1 MDKPLLVLFD
11 GNALLHRAFHALPPL
26 TVRKSGEMVG
36 AVYGFAQMLLKVI
49 NELKPSHC
57 AIAFDMK
64 GPTFR
69 HKLFDQY
76 KAHRPETPQEL
87 VGQLGRVRE
96 LVAAFNIP
104 IFELEGYEADD
115 LLGTLSQQASD
126 KDVETIIVTGDA
138 DAMQLVSP
146 RVKVLYPKPR
156 RAFSDTMLFDEAAVK
171 EKYGVK
177 PEQIADLKGL
187 VGDPSDNIPG
197 VTRNRRQDGGQA
209 HRAVRLY
216 RGNLRAYRR
225 GGAGQ
230 ATGSA
235 QGERSRRPPEQGT
248 GHHRYP
254 DAGELKLDDC
264 RVSQYDRNKVTELFR
279 ELEFASLLPKLPQME
294 GGEAA
299 VEAKPPQGDYKI
311 VNSAADLDKLIKRL
325 TAAKTFAFDTETTG
339 LDPMSAQLV
348 GISLSPAAGEAYYIP
363 VGHIGLDTI
372 AQLPLEEVIAK
383 LKPLLEDK
391 SLAKLAHNGKYDMA
405 VLAEYG
411 VTVNNLSFDSMVA
424 AYLLGEK
431 SMGLK
436 ALAFGRLAVEMTPI
450 SELIGA
456 GKKTIPMSQVEIAR
470 TADYACADADMTF
483 RLTELLEAELHQ
495 QGLWKLFAEVEMP
508 LVPVLLHMERNGVAL
523 DSGLLREMSLRLGE
537 QLNRVEKEIYDN
549 VGHQF
554 NINSPQQL
562 SQVLFEEL
570 GLTPARKT
578 KGGYSTGASVL
589 EELLGI
595 HPVVELILDYR
606 QLSKIKSTYIDAL
619 PGLVNPKTGRLHTSF
634 NQTRTTTGRLS
645 SSEPN
650 LQNIPVRGELG
661 KEVRRAFIAPEGSQ
675 LLSAD
680 YSQIDL
686 RALAHLSQDESLTS
700 AFRHD
705 EDIHSATAAQVFGV
719 EPSKV
724 TPEMRR
730 VAKTVNFGVIYGMSE
745 YGLEQATGLSR
756 EEAAQFIA
764 AYFEKYPGV
773 KSYLE
778 STKEQARKT
787 GYVQTILGRRRAIPE
802 INAQN
807 RQVREAAER
816 MAINMPVQGTSAD
829 IIKVAMI
836 NLEREIEKRQL
847 EEQDAPA
854 GARRAYLR
862 GAPGRG
868 RGDEKARPRTD
879 DLGHRTERAPESRR
893 QERPQLGRDG
903 IGADEQA
910 RHRHLRLFYPSF
922 RGFLLFRPPLRLFS
936 RGR

>member
-26 TVRKSGEMVG
+26 TLRKSGEMVG

-76 KAHRPETPQEL
+76 KAQRPETPQEL

-96 LVAAFNIP
+96 LVEAFNIP

-138 DAMQLVSP
+138 DVMQLVSP

-197 VTRNRRQDGGQA
+197 VSGIGAKTAVKLIGQFGSVEGIYEHIGEVEPAKLQALLKENEAVARQSQELATIVTRMP
-209 HRAVRLY
+209 V
-216 RGNLRAYRR
+216 
-225 GGAGQ
+225 
-230 ATGSA
+230 
-235 QGERSRRPPEQGT
+235 
-248 GHHRYP
+248 
-254 DAGELKLDDC
+254 ELKLDDC

-279 ELEFASLLPKLPQME
+279 ELEFASLLPKLPQVE

-311 VNSAADLDKLIKRL
+311 VNSAADLDRLIKRL

-339 LDPMSAQLV
+339 LDPMSASLV

-372 AQLPLEEVIAK
+372 AQLPLEEVIAR
-383 LKPLLEDK
+383 LKPVLEDK

-495 QGLWKLFAEVEMP
+495 QGLWKLFAEVELP

-523 DSGLLREMSLRLGE
+523 DSGLLREMSQRLGE
-537 QLNRVEKEIYDN
+537 QLNRVEKEIYEN

-570 GLTPARKT
+570 RLTPARKT

-595 HPVVELILDYR
+595 HPIVELILDYR

-619 PGLVNPKTGRLHTSF
+619 PGLVNKKTGRLHTSF

-686 RALAHLSQDESLTS
+686 RALAHLSQDKSLTS

-756 EEAAQFIA
+756 GEAAQFIA

-847 EEQDAPA
+847 ESKMLLQVH
-854 GARRAYLR
+854 
-862 GAPGRG
+862 
-868 RGDEKARPRTD
+868 DELIFEVPQAEVGEMKKLVPELMTSAIELSVPLKAAVKTGPNW
-879 DLGHRTERAPESRR
+879 GEME
-893 QERPQLGRDG
+893 
-903 IGADEQA
+903 
-910 RHRHLRLFYPSF
+910 
-922 RGFLLFRPPLRLFS
+922 
-936 RGR
+936 

>member
-1 MDKPLLVLFD
+1 MNKPLLVLFD

-26 TVRKSGEMVG
+26 TLRKSGEMVG

-49 NELKPSHC
+49 NELKPSHY

-76 KAHRPETPQEL
+76 KIHRPATPEEL

-96 LVAAFNIP
+96 LVQAFNIP
-104 IFELEGYEADD
+104 IFEMEGYEADD
-115 LLGTLSQQASD
+115 LLGTLSNQASQ

-146 RVKVLYPKPR
+146 KVKVLYPKPR

-197 VTRNRRQDGGQA
+197 VSGVGAKTAGKLIGQFGSVEGIYE
-209 HRAVRLY
+209 HIDKVEPEK
-216 RGNLRAYRR
+216 LRALLKENEAIAR
-225 GGAGQ
+225 Q
-230 ATGSA
+230 SKELATIVSDM
-235 QGERSRRPPEQGT
+235 PVK
-248 GHHRYP
+248 
-254 DAGELKLDDC
+254 LKLDDC
-264 RVSQYDRNKVTELFR
+264 RVSQYDRNKVTELLR
-279 ELEFASLLPKLPQME
+279 ELEFASLLPKLPQLE
-294 GGEAA
+294 GAPS

-372 AQLPLEEVIAK
+372 AQLPLDEVIAK
-383 LKPLLEDK
+383 IKPIMEDK
-391 SLAKLAHNGKYDMA
+391 SLGKLAHNGKYDMA
-405 VLAEYG
+405 VMAEQG
-411 VTVNNLSFDSMVA
+411 ITVNNLSFDSMVA

-436 ALAFGRLAVEMTPI
+436 ALAFARLAVEMTPI
-450 SELIGA
+450 SELIGS

-470 TADYACADADMTF
+470 AADYASADADMTF
-483 RLTELLEAELHQ
+483 RLTELLEADLHQ
-495 QGLWKLFAEVEMP
+495 QGLWKLFAEVELP

-523 DSGLLREMSLRLGE
+523 DSGLLKEMSERLGE
-537 QLNRVEKEIYDN
+537 QLNKVEKEIYDN
-549 VGHQF
+549 VGHEF

-562 SQVLFEEL
+562 SQVLFQEL

-589 EELLGI
+589 EELLGV
-595 HPVVELILDYR
+595 HPIIELILDYR

-619 PGLVNPKTGRLHTSF
+619 PGLINPKTGRLHTSF

-661 KEVRRAFIAPEGSQ
+661 KEVRKAFIAPEGSQ

-686 RALAHLSQDESLTS
+686 RALAHLSQDKSLTS

-724 TPEMRR
+724 TAEMRR

-756 EEAAQFIA
+756 EEAAQFIN

-773 KSYLE
+773 KQYLE
-778 STKEQARKT
+778 STKEEAHKT

-836 NLEREIEKRQL
+836 NLEREIEKRKLASKMLLQVHDEL
-847 EEQDAPA
+847 IFEVPDAELGEMKKLVPELMTSA
-854 GARRAYLR
+854 MTLTV
-862 GAPGRG
+862 PL
-868 RGDEKARPRTD
+868 KAAVKSGPNW
-879 DLGHRTERAPESRR
+879 GEME
-893 QERPQLGRDG
+893 
-903 IGADEQA
+903 
-910 RHRHLRLFYPSF
+910 
-922 RGFLLFRPPLRLFS
+922 
-936 RGR
+936 

>member
-1 MDKPLLVLFD
+1 MEKPLLVLFD

-26 TVRKSGEMVG
+26 TLRKSGEMVG

-115 LLGTLSQQASD
+115 LLGTLSQQSSD

-197 VTRNRRQDGGQA
+197 VSGIGAKTAAKLIGQFGSIEQIYERIGEVEPAKLQALLKENEAVARQSKELATIVTRMP
-209 HRAVRLY
+209 V
-216 RGNLRAYRR
+216 
-225 GGAGQ
+225 
-230 ATGSA
+230 
-235 QGERSRRPPEQGT
+235 
-248 GHHRYP
+248 
-254 DAGELKLDDC
+254 ELKLDDC

-279 ELEFASLLPKLPQME
+279 ELEFASLLPKLPQVE

-311 VNSAADLDKLIKRL
+311 VNSAADLDRLIKRL

-339 LDPMSAQLV
+339 LDPMSASLV

-383 LKPLLEDK
+383 LKPVLEDK

-450 SELIGA
+450 SELIGV

-495 QGLWKLFAEVEMP
+495 QGLWKLFAEVELP

-523 DSGLLREMSLRLGE
+523 DSGLLREMSQRLGE
-537 QLNRVEKEIYDN
+537 QLNRVEKEIYEN

-570 GLTPARKT
+570 KLTPARKT

-589 EELLGI
+589 EELLGV

-619 PGLVNPKTGRLHTSF
+619 PGLVNKKTGRLHTSF

-686 RALAHLSQDESLTS
+686 RALAHLSQDQSLTS

-756 EEAAQFIA
+756 GEAAQFIS

-836 NLEREIEKRQL
+836 NLEGEIEKRQFESKML
-847 EEQDAPA
+847 LQVH
-854 GARRAYLR
+854 
-862 GAPGRG
+862 
-868 RGDEKARPRTD
+868 DELIFEVPQAEVGEMKKLVPELMTSAIELSVPLKAAVKSGPNW
-879 DLGHRTERAPESRR
+879 GEME
-893 QERPQLGRDG
+893 
-903 IGADEQA
+903 
-910 RHRHLRLFYPSF
+910 
-922 RGFLLFRPPLRLFS
+922 
-936 RGR
+936 